1 MKTGKSAGIAIS
13 PHPPARAASNQ
24 ACHPTNQP
32 RPSWQA
38 APEFDV
44 ATSHA
49 NPASCGPW
57 SSGKMVRN
65 AMSPVA
71 GSRLAAYVEY
81 SRAIKGSFRSA
92 VYARLRFSRDTAKYE
107 SRFML
112 VAISGRLL
120 IVDWLYNIAPG

>member
-13 PHPPARAASNQ
+13 PHLRRGRRPIR
-24 ACHPTNQP
+24 HVIP
-32 RPSWQA
+32 RINLGRRGGR

-49 NPASCGPW
+49 NPPAVAPVL
-57 SSGKMVRN
+57 GKMVRN

-81 SRAIKGSFRSA
+81 SRAIKVPFRSA

-112 VAISGRLL
+112 VAISG
-120 IVDWLYNIAPG
+120 NC